1 LKKSFS
7 LISLF
12 LSHLTTIKLST
23 LSLKKIPNKYA
34 VAYRNSYTLQN
45 LIAVRTCSAIFLVLN
60 LSIRLLYLIFPESL
74 TKAQNFPEFD
84 YTNWLYI
91 TVTPVFFICSYLLI
105 AYYKRNRKTL
115 AIINIFIFLFSLYL
129 IACGIISSFITTS
142 DPSNAL
148 TLYMLPLVIVSVVF
162 VFELYET
169 ILLII
174 AIAIVFTSMLLYA
187 QVSPTEII
195 YNELISIILLCGFY
209 LTSRYFYSY
218 KANYYKQVIEIR
230 EKNHEIENAA
240 SFKNQVLGM
249 VAHDLRNPLAAVEST
264 AMIMEMEEVDA
275 ETRDNINIIKESCV
289 KARGIILDLLEAAR
303 NDDQNVIE
311 TTQVDLNLFVRK
323 IIDSWK
329 IHHETRNQITFDSA
343 YIPLYVEINKEKFH
357 RVMDNLISNALKFS
371 KENDKVEITI
381 DKENKMAT
389 IEVKDHGLGI
399 PKDMLPH
406 LFDRFSKAGRAGIR
420 GEQST
425 GLGLSIVKQIIERHK
440 GKIEVTSVENQGST
454 FTIHLPALN

>member
-1 LKKSFS
+1 M
-7 LISLF
+7 
-12 LSHLTTIKLST
+12 SHLTTIKLST

-60 LSIRLLYLIFPESL
+60 LSIRSLYLIFPESL

-230 EKNHEIENAA
+230 EKNNEIENAA

-329 IHHETRNQITFDSA
+329 IHNETRNQITFDSA

>member
-1 LKKSFS
+1 LNFP
-7 LISLF
+7 
-12 LSHLTTIKLST
+12 
-23 LSLKKIPNKYA
+23 SLKKISKKYA
-34 VAYRNSYTLQN
+34 AAYRNNYTLQN

-60 LSIRLLYLIFPESL
+60 LIIRALYLIFPESL
-74 TKAQNFPEFD
+74 SKAQNFPEFD
-84 YTNWLYI
+84 FTNWLYI
-91 TVTPVFFICSYLLI
+91 SVTPFFFIGSYLLI
-105 AYYKRNRKTL
+105 IYYRKNRKAL
-115 AIINIFIFLFSLYL
+115 ASLSIFVFLFSLYL
-129 IACGIISSFITTS
+129 ISCGIISSFIATS

-148 TLYMLPLVIVSVVF
+148 TLYMVPLVIVSAVF

-174 AIAIVFTSMLLYA
+174 AVETVFTSMLIYA
-187 QVSPTEII
+187 QASPTEMI

-230 EKNHEIENAA
+230 EKNNEIENAA
-240 SFKNQVLGM
+240 AFKNQVLGM

-264 AMIMEMEEVDA
+264 AMIMEMEEVDD
-275 ETRDNINIIKESCV
+275 ETQENINIIKASCV

-303 NDDQNVIE
+303 NDDQNTIE

-329 IHHETRNQITFDSA
+329 IHNETQNIITFNST

-371 KENDKVEITI
+371 RENDKVEILL
-381 DKENKMAT
+381 DKENKMA
-389 IEVKDHGLGI
+389 IVEIKDHGLGI

-406 LFDRFSKAGRAGIR
+406 LFDRFSKAGRTGLR

-425 GLGLSIVKQIIERHK
+425 GLGLSIVKQIVERHK
-440 GKIEVTSVENQGST
+440 GKIEVSSIENQGST
-454 FTIHLPALN
+454 FTIKLPALN

>member
-1 LKKSFS
+1 
-7 LISLF
+7 LITPF
-12 LSHLTTIKLST
+12 
-23 LSLKKIPNKYA
+23 LKKIPNKYA
-34 VAYRNSYTLQN
+34 IAYRNNYTLQN
-45 LIAVRTCSAIFLVLN
+45 LIAVRTCSAIFLILN
-60 LSIRLLYLIFPESL
+60 LIIRSLYLIFPESL

-91 TVTPVFFICSYLLI
+91 IVTPLFFICNYLFI
-105 AYYKRNRKTL
+105 AYYKRNRKPL
-115 AIINIFIFLFSLYL
+115 AIISVFIFLFSLYL
-129 IACGIISSFITTS
+129 IACGIISSFIATS

-148 TLYMLPLVIVSVVF
+148 TLYMLPLVIISVVF

-174 AIAIVFTSMLLYA
+174 AIAVVFTSMLIYA
-187 QVSPTEII
+187 QASPTEIV

-209 LTSRYFYSY
+209 FTSRYFYSY

-230 EKNHEIENAA
+230 EKNNEIENAA
-240 SFKNQVLGM
+240 SFKDQVLGM

-264 AMIMEMEEVDA
+264 AMIMEMDELDD

-303 NDDQNVIE
+303 NDDQNTIE
-311 TTQVDLNLFVRK
+311 TTQVDLNLFIRK

-329 IHHETRNQITFDSA
+329 IHNETRNIITFNSS

-371 KENDKVEITI
+371 KENDKIEIQL
-381 DKENKMAT
+381 DKINKMAI

-406 LFDRFSKAGRAGIR
+406 LFERFSKAGRTGIH

-425 GLGLSIVKQIIERHK
+425 GLGLSIVKQIVERHK
-440 GKIEVTSVENQGST
+440 GKIEVDSVENQGST
-454 FTIHLPALN
+454 FTIKLPVFN

>member
-1 LKKSFS
+1 M
-7 LISLF
+7 
-12 LSHLTTIKLST
+12 ST

-60 LSIRLLYLIFPESL
+60 LSIRSLYLIFPESL

-230 EKNHEIENAA
+230 EKNNEIENAA

-329 IHHETRNQITFDSA
+329 IHNETRNQITFDSA

>member
-1 LKKSFS
+1 
-7 LISLF
+7 

-60 LSIRLLYLIFPESL
+60 LSIRSLYLIFPESL

>member
-1 LKKSFS
+1 
-7 LISLF
+7 
-12 LSHLTTIKLST
+12 
-23 LSLKKIPNKYA
+23 
-34 VAYRNSYTLQN
+34 
-45 LIAVRTCSAIFLVLN
+45 
-60 LSIRLLYLIFPESL
+60 
-74 TKAQNFPEFD
+74 
-84 YTNWLYI
+84 
-91 TVTPVFFICSYLLI
+91 
-105 AYYKRNRKTL
+105 
-115 AIINIFIFLFSLYL
+115 
-129 IACGIISSFITTS
+129 
-142 DPSNAL
+142 
-148 TLYMLPLVIVSVVF
+148 MLPLVIISVVF

-174 AIAIVFTSMLLYA
+174 AIAVVFTSMLIYA
-187 QVSPTEII
+187 QASPTEIV

-230 EKNHEIENAA
+230 EKNNEIENAA
-240 SFKNQVLGM
+240 SFKDQVLGM

-264 AMIMEMEEVDA
+264 AMIMEMDDLDD

-303 NDDQNVIE
+303 NDDQNTIE
-311 TTQVDLNLFVRK
+311 TTQVDLNLFIKKV
-323 IIDSWK
+323 IDSWK
-329 IHHETRNQITFDSA
+329 IHNETHSIITFNSS

-371 KENDKVEITI
+371 KENDKIEIQL
-381 DKENKMAT
+381 DKANKMAI

-406 LFDRFSKAGRAGIR
+406 LFERFSKAGRTGIH

-425 GLGLSIVKQIIERHK
+425 GLGLSIVKQIVERHK
-440 GKIEVTSVENQGST
+440 GKIEVDSIENQGST
-454 FTIHLPALN
+454 FTIKLPVFN

>member
-1 LKKSFS
+1 M
-7 LISLF
+7 
-12 LSHLTTIKLST
+12 SHLTTIKLST

-60 LSIRLLYLIFPESL
+60 LSIRSLYLIFPESL

-230 EKNHEIENAA
+230 KKNHEIENAA

>member
-1 LKKSFS
+1 MNFP
-7 LISLF
+7 
-12 LSHLTTIKLST
+12 
-23 LSLKKIPNKYA
+23 SLKKISKKYA
-34 VAYRNSYTLQN
+34 AAYRNNYTLQN

-60 LSIRLLYLIFPESL
+60 LIIRALYLIFPESL
-74 TKAQNFPEFD
+74 SKAQNFPEFD
-84 YTNWLYI
+84 FTNWLYI
-91 TVTPVFFICSYLLI
+91 SVTPFFFIGSYLLI
-105 AYYKRNRKTL
+105 IYYRKNRKAL
-115 AIINIFIFLFSLYL
+115 ASLSIFVFLFSLYL
-129 IACGIISSFITTS
+129 ISCGIISSFIATS
-142 DPSNAL
+142 DPSNSL
-148 TLYMLPLVIVSVVF
+148 TLYMVPLVIVSAVF

-174 AIAIVFTSMLLYA
+174 AVETVFTSMLIYA
-187 QVSPTEII
+187 QASPTEMI

-230 EKNHEIENAA
+230 EKNNEIENAA
-240 SFKNQVLGM
+240 AFKNQVLGM

-264 AMIMEMEEVDA
+264 AMIMEMEEVDD
-275 ETRDNINIIKESCV
+275 ETQENINIIKASCV

-303 NDDQNVIE
+303 NDDQNTIE

-329 IHHETRNQITFDSA
+329 IHNETQNIITFNST

-371 KENDKVEITI
+371 RENDKVEILL
-381 DKENKMAT
+381 DKENKMA
-389 IEVKDHGLGI
+389 IVEIKDHGLGI

-406 LFDRFSKAGRAGIR
+406 LFDRFSKAGRTGLR

-425 GLGLSIVKQIIERHK
+425 GLGLSIVKQIVERHK
-440 GKIEVTSVENQGST
+440 GKIEVSSIENQGST
-454 FTIHLPALN
+454 FTIKLPALN

>member
-1 LKKSFS
+1 MD
-7 LISLF
+7 
-12 LSHLTTIKLST
+12 TP
-23 LSLKKIPNKYA
+23 SLKKIPNKYA
-34 VAYRNSYTLQN
+34 VAYRNNYTLQN
-45 LIAVRTCSAIFLVLN
+45 LIAVRTCSAIFWVLN
-60 LSIRLLYLIFPESL
+60 LIIRTLYLIFPESL
-74 TKAQNFPEFD
+74 TKAQNFPEFNF
-84 YTNWLYI
+84 TNWIYI
-91 TVTPVFFICSYLLI
+91 IVTPLFFIGSYLLI
-105 AYYKRNRKTL
+105 VYYKKNRKAL
-115 AIINIFIFLFSLYL
+115 AIIGIFVFLFYLYL
-129 IACGIISSFITTS
+129 ICCGIISSFITTS

-148 TLYMLPLVIVSVVF
+148 TLYMVPLVIVSAVF

-174 AIAIVFTSMLLYA
+174 AIGFVFTAMLIYA
-187 QVSPTEII
+187 QVSPTEIV

-218 KANYYKQVIEIR
+218 KANYYKQVIEIS
-230 EKNHEIENAA
+230 EKNNEIENAA
-240 SFKNQVLGM
+240 VFKNQVLGM

-275 ETRDNINIIKESCV
+275 ETRENINIIKESCV

-303 NDDQNVIE
+303 NDDQSIVE
-311 TTQVDLNLFVRK
+311 TTQVDLNLFIRK

-329 IHHETRNQITFDSA
+329 IHNETRNVITFNST
-343 YIPLYVEINKEKFH
+343 YIPLYVDINKEKFH

-371 KENDKVEITI
+371 KENDKVEIQL
-381 DKENKMAT
+381 DKENKVAI

-406 LFDRFSKAGRAGIR
+406 LFERFSKAGRTGLH

-425 GLGLSIVKQIIERHK
+425 GLGLSIVKQIVERHK
-440 GKIEVTSVENQGST
+440 GKIEVKSIENQGST
-454 FTIHLPALN
+454 FTIKLPALN

>member
-1 LKKSFS
+1 LNFP
-7 LISLF
+7 
-12 LSHLTTIKLST
+12 
-23 LSLKKIPNKYA
+23 SLKKISKKYA
-34 VAYRNSYTLQN
+34 AAYRNNYTLQN

-60 LSIRLLYLIFPESL
+60 LIIRALYLIFPESL
-74 TKAQNFPEFD
+74 SKAQNFPEFD
-84 YTNWLYI
+84 FTNWLYI
-91 TVTPVFFICSYLLI
+91 SVTPFFFIGSYLLI
-105 AYYKRNRKTL
+105 IYYRKNRKAL
-115 AIINIFIFLFSLYL
+115 ASLSIFVFLFSLYL
-129 IACGIISSFITTS
+129 ISCGIISSFIATS
-142 DPSNAL
+142 DPSNSL
-148 TLYMLPLVIVSVVF
+148 TLYMVPLVIVSAVF

-174 AIAIVFTSMLLYA
+174 AVETVFTSMLIYA
-187 QVSPTEII
+187 QASPTEMI

-230 EKNHEIENAA
+230 EKNNEIENAA
-240 SFKNQVLGM
+240 AFKNQVLGM

-264 AMIMEMEEVDA
+264 AMIMEMEEVDD
-275 ETRDNINIIKESCV
+275 ETQENINIIKASCV

-303 NDDQNVIE
+303 NDDQNTIE

-329 IHHETRNQITFDSA
+329 IHNETQNIITFNST

-371 KENDKVEITI
+371 RENDKVEILL
-381 DKENKMAT
+381 DKENKMA
-389 IEVKDHGLGI
+389 IVEIKDHGLGI

-406 LFDRFSKAGRAGIR
+406 LFDRFSKAGRTGLR

-425 GLGLSIVKQIIERHK
+425 GLGLSIVKQIVERHK
-440 GKIEVTSVENQGST
+440 GKIEVSSIENQGST
-454 FTIHLPALN
+454 FTIKLPALN